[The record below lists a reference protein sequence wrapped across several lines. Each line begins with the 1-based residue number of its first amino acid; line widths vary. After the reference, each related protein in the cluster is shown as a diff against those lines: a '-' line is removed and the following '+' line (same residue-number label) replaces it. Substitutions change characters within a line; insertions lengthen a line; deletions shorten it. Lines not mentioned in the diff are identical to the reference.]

1 MDPRD
6 FEASA
11 RHEFV
16 VYRSVLRPIADRGS
30 HGMTLDT
37 PTAYA
42 VKIGSL
48 LDLYAGEGTGAKTRD
63 FSFMTD
69 ANVLKIVERDYRELS
84 LRTFPDGSWKS
95 TVILAG
101 SILEAVLYDL
111 LTKDQTTITSCHG
124 KQVAPTKKGGT
135 TKDITQNTY
144 DDEWRLNDLIKVAC
158 DLGEL
163 PHKDER
169 IHSPGPT

>member
-1 MDPRD
+1 MIHYIKELVETLQHCHAKCSGELRQKFGATQPEPGQLVKALVEELNRLDPRD
-6 FEASA
+6 FEGPA

-16 VYRSVLRPIADRGS
+16 VYRSVLRPFADRGS

-42 VKIGSL
+42 VKIASL

-84 LRTFPDGSWKS
+84 LRTFPRWLMEEHCHPRWKH
-95 TVILAG
+95 T
-101 SILEAVLYDL
+101 
-111 LTKDQTTITSCHG
+111 
-124 KQVAPTKKGGT
+124 
-135 TKDITQNTY
+135 
-144 DDEWRLNDLIKVAC
+144 
-158 DLGEL
+158 
-163 PHKDER
+163 
-169 IHSPGPT
+169 